1 MLSSAGLAVAIGLLL
16 LYIGLY
22 VGVQLDRPSE
32 TLPSRLSDAEFW
44 RIVSEFSEP
53 DGFFRSDN
61 FVSNESTFQHVIPE
75 LSRRTK
81 PGGVYLGVGPDQNFT
96 YISALQPKIAFI
108 VDIRRQ
114 NMLQH
119 LMYKAIMEMSANR
132 AEFLATLFS
141 RPMPENLSVDA
152 HPEEL
157 FDALNKVE
165 TSNDLYQAN
174 LARILNQL
182 TTVHGFAL
190 DAADS
195 HAIEYVYE
203 AFRTAGP
210 DIRYSYPSQWGWR
223 RFPSYA
229 DLMVESD
236 LEGRNHS
243 YIASE
248 RQFQFIKQLQS
259 ENRIVPVVGNFS
271 GDQALPAVG
280 KYLKEHDATVT
291 AFYTSNVE
299 FYLFQS
305 EDWKKFFATV
315 SRLPLD
321 DTSTFIR
328 SYFNNGGFRF
338 PTPRIDQ
345 RSITLLDGMADMLS
359 RSDSGKIRSYKDLI
373 ERSLEPA
380 Y

>member
-1 MLSSAGLAVAIGLLL
+1 MWSAGLCAAIGLLAVF
-16 LYIGLY
+16 I
-22 VGVQLDRPSE
+22 VSQPRAPIE
-32 TLPSRLSDAEFW
+32 TLPSNLPDAEFW

-61 FVSNESTFQHVIPE
+61 FVSNESTFQEVIPE

-96 YISALQPKIAFI
+96 YIAALQPKLAFI

-114 NMLQH
+114 NMLEH

-132 AEFLATLFS
+132 AEFLSMLFS
-141 RPMPENLSVDA
+141 RPLPESVPDDSTA
-152 HPEEL
+152 DEL
-157 FDALNKVE
+157 FDAFDGVE
-165 TSNDLYQAN
+165 PSAEQFDKN
-174 LARILNQL
+174 LDRILNQL
-182 TTVHGFAL
+182 ETVHGFGL
-190 DAADS
+190 DVADTNS
-195 HAIEYVYE
+195 IQYVYE

-229 DLMVESD
+229 DLMMEHD
-236 LEGRNHS
+236 LDGKNRS
-243 YIASE
+243 YMASE
-248 RQFQFIKQLQS
+248 KQFQLIKEFET
-259 ENRIVPVVGNFS
+259 ENRIVPIVGNFA
-271 GDQALPAVG
+271 GDKALPALAR
-280 KYLKEHDATVT
+280 YLNAHDATVA

-305 EDWKKFFATV
+305 EDWKRFFGNV

-328 SYFNNGGFRF
+328 SYFNNGGLRF
-338 PTPRIDQ
+338 PAQRVDQ
-345 RSITLLDGMADMLS
+345 RSVTLLDGMADVL
-359 RSDSGKIRSYKDLI
+359 GKYADGSVRTYPELI
-373 ERSLEPA
+373 KRSLDPA

>member
-1 MLSSAGLAVAIGLLL
+1 MLVSAGFAAAIGLLVVF
-16 LYIGLY
+16 
-22 VGVQLDRPSE
+22 VGVQPKAPPES
-32 TLPSRLSDAEFW
+32 LPARLSDSEFW
-44 RIVSEFSEP
+44 RIVSGFSEP

-96 YISALQPKIAFI
+96 YIAALQPKLAFI

-119 LMYKAIMEMSANR
+119 LMYKAIIEMSANR
-132 AEFLATLFS
+132 AEFLAMLFS
-141 RPMPENLSVDA
+141 RPLPENLSPDA
-152 HPEEL
+152 SPEEL
-157 FDALNKVE
+157 FDALDSVE
-165 TSNDLYQAN
+165 TSKDLYQSN
-174 LARILNQL
+174 LARILNRL
-182 TTVHGFAL
+182 TAVHGFAL
-190 DAADS
+190 DAADTES
-195 HAIEYVYE
+195 IEYVYD

-210 DIRYSYPSQWGWR
+210 DIQYAYPSQWGWR

-229 DLMVESD
+229 ELMVERD
-236 LEGRNHS
+236 LEGKNHS

-248 RQFQFIKQLQS
+248 QQFGFIKQLQG
-259 ENRIVPVVGNFS
+259 ENRIVPVVGNFA
-271 GDQALPAVG
+271 GDRALSKVG
-280 KYLKEHDATVT
+280 NYLKMHGATVT

-305 EDWKKFFATV
+305 EDWKKFVANA

-338 PTPRIDQ
+338 PIQRIDQ
-345 RSITLLDGMADMLS
+345 RSITLLDGMVDMLS
-359 RSDSGKIRSYKDLI
+359 KSNSGKIRIYKDLI
-373 ERSLEPA
+373 GRSLDPA